1 MKILTSTWVGEGPFT
16 FSNTH
21 NKFTAIGCNF
31 FGILQGIRE
40 DDHYMKTACLS
51 YCREADGI
59 DKGVC
64 TGAGCCQ
71 FSIPNGLK
79 QVESFTRNYY
89 KSQKND
95 SCTYIFLVDKEQF
108 TFSASD
114 LQGTN
119 FYERS
124 KDIQVVVDWVAERDM

>member
-1 MKILTSTWVGEGPFT
+1 MRIRSPVGVKCPTNKTIFNEDTNIPFT

-40 DDHYMKTACLS
+40 DDHYMKTARLS

-64 TGAGCCQ
+64 TGAGC
-71 FSIPNGLK
+71 
-79 QVESFTRNYY
+79 
-89 KSQKND
+89 
-95 SCTYIFLVDKEQF
+95 
-108 TFSASD
+108 
-114 LQGTN
+114 
-119 FYERS
+119 
-124 KDIQVVVDWVAERDM
+124 